1 MKKTIKTF
9 FSMEVM
15 TVLMLFFAFSCAIAT
30 FIENDY
36 GPLGSKSF
44 IYGQTWFET
53 IMLLLTLG
61 VIFNIFWFKM
71 YKKEKFLIL
80 LIHISFIFIFLG
92 SALTRYMGYE
102 ATMTINEGQTQNK
115 IYTLDD
121 FIQIKLQD
129 KDKKQKF
136 EQQILMTKL
145 NQTNFSYN
153 FNLKN
158 KDIVEV
164 KFNSFIP
171 NAAEQIVDTNDGVP
185 MVNIIVSTL
194 EGMKSIDLK
203 KEDIK
208 DTMFLT
214 FSLNQ
219 KIQNSK
225 KPFVSF
231 TTKNNKIYYK
241 SNIKTSWY
249 SVENRQEGEIKANE
263 EVIAYLSRVY
273 KVGQT
278 EFMIKEASVKGALK
292 VVSLP
297 ESQVKQENRVDA
309 ILVDIKYKDLEK
321 QAALFKG
328 VEATRGYVHKVKLD
342 EKLELKMQWGSKE
355 INLPFGLKLLD
366 FNLER
371 YPGSNSPSSYLSD
384 IEIIDEGVKDKD
396 FYRIY
401 MNNTLDYGGFRFFQS
416 SYKPDETGTI
426 LSVNKDPGKVPT
438 YIGYF
443 LLFAGLFLNLFS
455 QNGRFRKLSNK
466 KYTIESIKKNYYLK
480 KNLIVL
486 ITTFFIF
493 SQTSSFANEDALKTI
508 QNVNKKHSEYFGSIL
523 IQDYQGRIK
532 PINSL
537 AIEILNKLTRKNEIF
552 TLDANQFFL
561 SMMLYPNL
569 WEKVEFITI
578 NNDKLKK
585 ILGVNKNIISFKDI
599 YDAQGNYKLQ
609 SLLENANAKKPALRT
624 KFDKELIK
632 VDERLNIAYSLF
644 IGDFFKA
651 FPIKY
656 DEKNRWIEPSIA
668 SRVLENSSDI
678 DLSNDEA
685 LKIKKLMKDY
695 YFTLNEATQNPILWD
710 KATEKLQN
718 IQKYQKEFA
727 SHIMP
732 NNWKIK
738 AELIFNKYNI
748 FERLTPFYLILG
760 FLLLITIFINIF
772 KQNLNLS
779 KFTKVI
785 LALFAIGF
793 IFHTFGLALRWYV
806 AGHAPWSNGY
816 ETMIYIAWAIVLSG
830 MFFSKQSTLALAT
843 TGILSGITLFVA
855 HLSWLEPQI
864 TTLAPVLKSY
874 WLTIHVSVITAS
886 YGFLGLSALLG
897 FINMILFT
905 FINKK
910 REDEKFFSIL
920 LSIKESNRI
929 NEMSILIGLVL
940 LVIGNFLG
948 GIWANES
955 WGRYWGWDPKETWTL
970 ISILIY
976 VVIIHLRYIKE
987 FLSDYLFALLSLIS
1001 YASIIMTYFGV
1012 NYYLSGK
1019 HSYAAGDPIPIPN
1032 FVPISAIVILVVIIL
1047 SYRNRKVL

>member
-1 MKKTIKTF
+1 MKKIIKTF
-9 FSMEVM
+9 FGMELM
-15 TVLMLFFAFSCAIAT
+15 TVLMLFFAFSCAVAT
-30 FIENDY
+30 FVENDY
-36 GPLGSKSF
+36 GPLGAKSF

-53 IMLLLTLG
+53 IMLLLTIG

-80 LIHISFIFIFLG
+80 MIHISFIFIFLG
-92 SALTRYMGYE
+92 SALTRYVGYE
-102 ATMTINEGQTQNK
+102 ATMTISEGQTQNK

-121 FIQIKLQD
+121 FVQIELKQN
-129 KDKKQKF
+129 DKKQKF
-136 EQQILMTKL
+136 EQKVLMTKL
-145 NQTNFSYN
+145 NQTDFSHNFST
-153 FNLKN
+153 N
-158 KDIVEV
+158 KDLIEV
-164 KFNSFIP
+164 KFNSFVP
-171 NAAEQIVDTNDGVP
+171 NAAEKIVDVEDGIP

-194 EGMKSIDLK
+194 NGMKSIDLK
-203 KEDIK
+203 KEDVK
-208 DTMFLT
+208 ETMFLA
-214 FSLNQ
+214 FSLN
-219 KIQNSK
+219 KEIKESK
-225 KPFVSF
+225 KPVVSF
-231 TTKNNKIYYK
+231 ITKDKNIYYK

-249 SVENRQEGEIKANE
+249 SIEDKLEGEIKANNE
-263 EVIAYLSRVY
+263 QIVYPARVY

-278 EFMIKEASVKGALK
+278 EFMIKEASVSGALK
-292 VVSLP
+292 VVSLLQ
-297 ESQVKQENRVDA
+297 SQIKKENQVDA
-309 ILVDIKYKDLEK
+309 VLVDVIYKNKTK
-321 QAALFKG
+321 QVALFKAVG
-328 VEATRGYVHKVKLD
+328 ATRGYVNRVKLD
-342 EKLELKMQWGSKE
+342 ENVEVKMQWGSKE
-355 INLPFGLKLLD
+355 ITLPFGLKLLD
-366 FNLER
+366 FSLER

-384 IEIIDEGVKDKD
+384 IEIVDKELKDEK

-401 MNNTLDYGGFRFFQS
+401 MNNTLDYAGFRFFQS
-416 SYKPDETGTI
+416 SYKTDETGTI

-443 LLFAGLFLNLFS
+443 LLFTGLFMNLFS
-455 QNGRFRKLSNK
+455 KNGRFRKLSSK
-466 KYTIESIKKNYYLK
+466 KHTLESVKKSYYLK
-480 KNLIVL
+480 NNLAIL
-486 ITTFFIF
+486 LATLFIF
-493 SQTSSFANEDALKTI
+493 FQTSSFANDEALKSV
-508 QNVNKKHSEYFGSIL
+508 QNIDKNHAKYFGSVL

-537 AIEILNKLTRKNEIF
+537 AIEIINKLTRKNEIF
-552 TLDANQFFL
+552 SLDANQFFL
-561 SMMLYPNL
+561 SMMVYPNI
-569 WEKVEFITI
+569 WQEIEFIKV
-578 NNDKLKK
+578 NDDKLKK
-585 ILGVNKNIISFKDI
+585 ILGIQKDTISFKNI
-599 YDAQGNYKLQ
+599 YDDQGNYKLTKF
-609 SLLENANAKKPALRT
+609 LENTNAKKPALRT

-632 VDERLNIAYSLF
+632 VDERLNIAYTLF
-644 IGDFFKA
+644 MGDFFKA

-656 DEKNRWIEPSIA
+656 DEKNRWIESSIA
-668 SRVLENSSDI
+668 IRVLENSSDI
-678 DLSNDEA
+678 DLPKQEA
-685 LKIKKLMKDY
+685 LEIKKLMKDY
-695 YFTLNEATQNPILWD
+695 YFALNEATKDPLLWEN
-710 KATEKLQN
+710 ATNKLKE
-718 IQKYQKEFA
+718 IQKYQEKFA

-732 NNWKIK
+732 SNWKIK

-760 FLLLITIFINIF
+760 FILLITIFINIF

-785 LALFAIGF
+785 LVLFAIGF

-816 ETMIYIAWAIVLSG
+816 ESMIYIAWAIVLSG
-830 MFFSKQSTLALAT
+830 MFFSKQSNLALAT

-855 HLSWLEPQI
+855 HLSWMEPQI

-897 FINMILFT
+897 FISIVLFT
-905 FINKK
+905 LLNKK
-910 REDEKFFSIL
+910 VQDDKFFSIL
-920 LSIKESNRI
+920 LSIKEANRI

-970 ISILIY
+970 VSILIY
-976 VVIIHLRYIKE
+976 ATIIHLKYIKDI
-987 FLSDYLFALLSLIS
+987 LSDYLFALLSLIS

-1019 HSYAAGDPIPIPN
+1019 HSYAAGDPVPIPT
-1032 FVPISAIVILVVIIL
+1032 FVPVTAIVVLILIFL